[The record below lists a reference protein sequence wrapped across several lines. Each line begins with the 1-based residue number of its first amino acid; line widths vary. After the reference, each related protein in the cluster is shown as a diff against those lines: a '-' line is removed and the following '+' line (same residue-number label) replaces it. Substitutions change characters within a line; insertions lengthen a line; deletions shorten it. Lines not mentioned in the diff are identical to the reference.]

1 MARWPNSVEIV
12 SSELDCRGAFFFCG
26 RVTDYHTCRSESRV
40 DTETHGGGEF
50 GAAGRDQTRRT
61 PINPRNRTAPQIKM
75 HPGHSICV
83 PLPSSQHDFRVGIIS
98 SLQENHFTKTIPSLS
113 CQNEILKCIWS
124 SANHFTEILVC
135 TQFER
140 LERERST
147 NPHLPWPKRAKLG
160 QHLHLSPTGS
170 PVKWVWWSFYTRE
183 TDSGEEQHKQEGE
196 MSKPFAFFYHSS
208 KPNILY
214 YNNDYSIHIFQL
226 KSMLILFFDFFCLF
240 LKKKKRQKLK
250 YLSKK

>member
-1 MARWPNSVEIV
+1 MGGLFGQGTVKGGAAGGERRGQCFCFGFLFFYFFLFTLVVKRERTSPNCGGIALKSCPHGSRRHAHARLHAGRSRWHGDLIQLRQLVQSWTVAG
-12 SSELDCRGAFFFCG
+12 LFFCG

-147 NPHLPWPKRAKLG
+147 NPHLP
-160 QHLHLSPTGS
+160 
-170 PVKWVWWSFYTRE
+170 
-183 TDSGEEQHKQEGE
+183 
-196 MSKPFAFFYHSS
+196 
-208 KPNILY
+208 
-214 YNNDYSIHIFQL
+214 
-226 KSMLILFFDFFCLF
+226 
-240 LKKKKRQKLK
+240 
-250 YLSKK
+250 

>member
-1 MARWPNSVEIV
+1 M
-12 SSELDCRGAFFFCG
+12 
-26 RVTDYHTCRSESRV
+26 

-135 TQFER
+135 TQFEAG
-140 LERERST
+140 ERKEHQPALTLTKESKAGPAST
-147 NPHLPWPKRAKLG
+147 PVSHWVPSQMGLVVILHKRN
-160 QHLHLSPTGS
+160 
-170 PVKWVWWSFYTRE
+170 R
-183 TDSGEEQHKQEGE
+183 
-196 MSKPFAFFYHSS
+196 
-208 KPNILY
+208 
-214 YNNDYSIHIFQL
+214 
-226 KSMLILFFDFFCLF
+226 
-240 LKKKKRQKLK
+240 
-250 YLSKK
+250 